1 MSLLGLSK
9 LAEIEALGI
18 TVATG
23 AFLAEAAAVC
33 LEKSGHMQGV
43 SLKVR
48 GKRRAAFEITWAHL
62 PPTAV
67 HTHNDLHDATEHGA
81 MGLAILLARFHLGY
95 EVVLRSRKGTGY
107 DYLMRKVDSDV
118 SAPNVRLEVSGI
130 LKGTAGDVTRRVNE
144 KVRQV
149 KAGAS
154 FRDDSP
160 AFVMVIEFG
169 LPVARIE
176 EL

>member
-1 MSLLGLSK
+1 MPLLDLSG
-9 LAEIEALGI
+9 LAEIDALGL
-18 TVATG
+18 TPATG

-33 LEKSGHMQGV
+33 LEQSGHMQGV

-48 GKRRAAFEITWAHL
+48 GKSRATYQLTWAEL
-62 PPTAV
+62 PPTAAA
-67 HTHNDLHDATEHGA
+67 THNDLQDATEDGA
-81 MGLAILLARFHLGY
+81 MGLAILLARYHLGY
-95 EVVLRSRKGTGY
+95 EIVLRSRKGTGY
-107 DYLMRKVDSDV
+107 NYVMRKVDSDG
-118 SAPNVRLEVSGI
+118 SEPSVRLEVSGI
-130 LKGTAGDVTRRVNE
+130 LKGTARDVTRRVNE

-149 KAGAS
+149 KTGAS
-154 FRDDSP
+154 IEDDLA